1 MSLIYAPVPVMAKEE
16 TPQPPAQPQAH
27 PVIVNTGTRS
37 PDIEKYIPH
46 FLLILAIV
54 GVALLFEIRSAL
66 VELRLALRSRA
77 YASI

>member
-1 MSLIYAPVPVMAKEE
+1 MSLIYAPVPIMKDE
-16 TPQPPAQPQAH
+16 TPPQPQPA
-27 PVIVNTGTRS
+27 PVIVTPPRQTMEF
-37 PDIEKYIPH
+37 DKYIPH

-54 GVALLFEIRSAL
+54 AVALLFEIRSAL